1 MIKTIDIENQK
12 NHLINHLIKNKQYK
26 LAKDMGARL
35 SQFNDSVDIKRLM
48 RSSVLQKTIHSS

>member
-1 MIKTIDIENQK
+1 MIKTIDIQNQK
-12 NHLINHLIKNKQYK
+12 NHLIDHLIKNKQYK

-48 RSSVLQKTIHSS
+48 MSSVL